1 MTGIERLRR
10 LARSQNMDNAW
21 TAMLAHELCDI
32 ADQIECERECERDTI
47 ENLRLVLAEAAEE
60 CGMDGMVEAHVM
72 TNAYQGEFR
81 DLEPDDDGYASFRVG
96 GAGWYS
102 FDGGRTWSV

>member
-1 MTGIERLRR
+1 MTREEIESRMREI
-10 LARSQNMDNAW
+10 ASD
-21 TAMLAHELCDI
+21 MLW
-32 ADQIECERECERDTI
+32 
-47 ENLRLVLAEAAEE
+47 LAEAAEK
-60 CGMDGMVEAHVM
+60 CGIEGMVEAHVM

-102 FDGGRTWSV
+102 FDGGRTWSA